1 MKLFPAKCP
10 ERATLR
16 KLWRQTGNSSL
27 LPAKCWPLLHVI
39 SVISVQ
45 LKVAW
50 FCLRNPSAFF
60 KICFCFVLLY
70 NKSLNDWSL
79 GKQWILFPSNFNVPS
94 TSSRE
99 TLRFSGNKIHCS
111 PRDQSLS
118 VYYFL
123 HRIWKPGVIQW
134 KPSTVSSSPATAFIL
149 EHPSL
154 EGETPPAKKRRSV
167 SHRPHESLNEVR
179 LRVIKEQYQ

>member
-39 SVISVQ
+39 RACSWRWPDF
-45 LKVAW
+45 VAGIPARFSKFAFVL
-50 FCLRNPSAFF
+50 FCYITNLLMTGPLENSE
-60 KICFCFVLLY
+60 FCFPRI
-70 NKSLNDWSL
+70 SMC
-79 GKQWILFPSNFNVPS
+79 PS

-111 PRDQSLS
+111 SRDQSLS
-118 VYYFL
+118 VYYHPHPSNNNTNDKDGDVLFFLRISL
-123 HRIWKPGVIQW
+123 HRVFSRDFTATMLVSPTNPPGIEFY
-134 KPSTVSSSPATAFIL
+134 S
-149 EHPSL
+149 
-154 EGETPPAKKRRSV
+154 
-167 SHRPHESLNEVR
+167 
-179 LRVIKEQYQ
+179 

>member
-27 LPAKCWPLLHVI
+27 LPAKCWPLLR
-39 SVISVQ
+39 VISVQ

-50 FCLRNPSAFF
+50 FCRRNPSAFF
-60 KICFCFVLLY
+60 VLFCYITNHLMTGPLGNSEVCFPRISMF
-70 NKSLNDWSL
+70 
-79 GKQWILFPSNFNVPS
+79 PS
-94 TSSRE
+94 TSSRD